1 MPIRLL
7 PQGVSSKIAAGE
19 VIERPASVV
28 KELVENALDAGSTD
42 IRVGIAAGGLD
53 EIRVADNGSGI
64 AADEAL
70 LAFERFA
77 TSKLTDV
84 PDLEAISTLGFRGE
98 ALPSIAAVSHV
109 TLVSRTPDSPQGA
122 RVEVSEGET
131 VSAGPTGAGAD
142 RSVGG

>member
-1 MPIRLL
+1 METGRPIRLL
-7 PQGVSSKIAAGE
+7 PQDVSSKIAAGE

-28 KELVENALDAGSTD
+28 KELVENSLARGSTD
-42 IRVGIAAGGLD
+42 IRIGIAAGGLD

-64 AADEAL
+64 ASDEAA

-109 TLVSRTPDSPQGA
+109 TLVSRPTDSPHGA
-122 RVEVSEGET
+122 RGRGE
-131 VSAGPTGAGAD
+131 
-142 RSVGG
+142 